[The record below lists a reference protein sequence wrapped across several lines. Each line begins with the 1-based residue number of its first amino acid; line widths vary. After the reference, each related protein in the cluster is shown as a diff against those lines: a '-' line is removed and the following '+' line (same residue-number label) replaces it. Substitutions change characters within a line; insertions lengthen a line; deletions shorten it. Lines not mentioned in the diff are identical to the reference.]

1 MGHPASAQA
10 GTKRRDV
17 DLVMLNSDTEESA
30 EYTQLL
36 LQDETLAR
44 QTSVEMIED
53 EIAAQ
58 QFILLT
64 YVAVEKPVHNK
75 ADLENKYNNN
85 VNLQVIVWS

>member
-17 DLVMLNSDTEESA
+17 ESSDADSDTVEPA

-53 EIAAQ
+53 EIADQ
-58 QFILLT
+58 EIYSLNICRQLKSLFT
-64 YVAVEKPVHNK
+64 NK
-75 ADLENKYNNN
+75 AELENK
-85 VNLQVIVWS
+85 

>member
-53 EIAAQ
+53 EIAADNL
-58 QFILLT
+58 FSKHMEE
-64 YVAVEKPVHNK
+64 VE
-75 ADLENKYNNN
+75 
-85 VNLQVIVWS
+85 

>member
-17 DLVMLNSDTEESA
+17 ESSDADSDTEESA

-58 QFILLT
+58 QFILKS
-64 YVAVEKPVHNK
+64 YV
-75 ADLENKYNNN
+75 D
-85 VNLQVIVWS
+85 S